1 MDRSIAKWTELEL
14 NGPKWTEA
22 DQNGSNKPI

>member
-14 NGPKWTEA
+14 NGQKWTEA